1 MNLKKNA
8 CLQMNTLLYAKLL
21 VSISVNAIKIKW
33 ATNQIRSKV
42 GSMIEFAAFL
52 YFI

>member
-1 MNLKKNA
+1 
-8 CLQMNTLLYAKLL
+8 MNTLLYAKLL

-42 GSMIEFAAFL
+42 GSMIEFAAFFYISYKMIKL
-52 YFI
+52 NLDT